1 MNNIHNRNTQ
11 SGAPF
16 QQLDLNL
23 LKIFEALYQERNMS
37 RAAQR
42 LHLTP
47 SAVSHAIK
55 RLRTQLAD
63 PLFSRQ
69 GNMMQPTALCESLAP
84 ALINNLDQLRQI
96 LQLSEQFSPATAA
109 NYFRLGIHEAL
120 EKLLLPPL
128 AAALAE
134 QAPGTA
140 LASYGLERT
149 QMVRELAG
157 GTVDMAIDVSLPIS
171 EPILHRPLLSD
182 RFCVVMA
189 QEHPLHA
196 NLNKNAY
203 AQARHI
209 SVSHR
214 ASGPA
219 IEDIALRQQGVN
231 RQIALHC
238 QSYGSAISVVR
249 QSELLLTMP
258 AKIAGALNQPGVISC
273 PAPAAIP
280 DIAIHLYWHKN
291 SDSHPAL
298 SWLRQL
304 LLRVATSL

>member
-1 MNNIHNRNTQ
+1 MNSIHSKTTH
-11 SGAPF
+11 SSSPF

-55 RLRTQLAD
+55 RLRTHLAD
-63 PLFSRQ
+63 PLFTRQ
-69 GNMMQPTALCESLAP
+69 GNVMQPTALCESLAP
-84 ALINNLDQLRQI
+84 ALINNLGQLREI
-96 LQLSEQFSPATAA
+96 LQLSEQFSPQTAV
-109 NYFRLGIHEAL
+109 NYFRIGIHEAL

-128 AAALAE
+128 AAALAA
-134 QAPGTA
+134 QAPGTS
-140 LASYGLERT
+140 LASYALERS
-149 QMVRELAG
+149 QMARQLAG
-157 GTVDMAIDVSLPIS
+157 GTVDIAIDVSLPIS
-171 EPILHRPLLSD
+171 EPVLHRPLLSD

-189 QEHPLHA
+189 QEHSLYA
-196 NLNKNAY
+196 KLNKKAY

-231 RQIALHC
+231 RRIALHC
-238 QSYGSAISVVR
+238 QSYGSAINVVR
-249 QSELLLTMP
+249 QSDLLLTMP
-258 AKIAGALNQPGVISC
+258 AKLAGALNQDGIVIC
-273 PAPAAIP
+273 NAPVTIA
-280 DIAIHLYWHKN
+280 DIAIHQYWHKN
-291 SDSHPAL
+291 TDNHPAL

-304 LLRVATSL
+304 THAVALAL

>member
-1 MNNIHNRNTQ
+1 MNNNHNIITRN
-11 SGAPF
+11 GVHF

-55 RLRTQLAD
+55 RLRSQLAD

-69 GNMMQPTALCESLAP
+69 GNMMQPTAWCESLAP
-84 ALINNLDQLRQI
+84 ALIHNLDQLRQI
-96 LQLSEQFSPATAA
+96 LQLSEQFSPQTAV
-109 NYFRLGIHEAL
+109 NYFHLGIHEAL

-134 QAPGTA
+134 QAPGTS
-140 LASYGLERT
+140 LASHGLERS
-149 QMVRELAG
+149 QMARQLAG
-157 GTVDMAIDVSLPIS
+157 GTVDMAIDVSLPMS
-171 EPILHRPLLSD
+171 EPVLHRPLLSD

-189 QEHPLHA
+189 DDHPLHTK
-196 NLNKNAY
+196 LNKKAY

-238 QSYGSAISVVR
+238 QSYGSAINVVR

-258 AKIAGALNQPGVISC
+258 AKLAGALSQDGVVIGN
-273 PAPAAIP
+273 APVTIP

-291 SDSHPAL
+291 TDNHPAL

-304 LLRVATSL
+304 LQFVATKL

>member
-1 MNNIHNRNTQ
+1 MNSIHNKSAHSR
-11 SGAPF
+11 SPF

-47 SAVSHAIK
+47 SAVSHAIR
-55 RLRTQLAD
+55 RLRSQLAD
-63 PLFSRQ
+63 PLFTRQ
-69 GNMMQPTALCESLAP
+69 GNIMQPTALCESLAP
-84 ALINNLDQLRQI
+84 ALINNLDQLRQL
-96 LQLSEQFSPATAA
+96 LQLCEQFSPETAV
-109 NYFRLGIHEAL
+109 NYFRVGIHEAL

-128 AAALAE
+128 AATLSA
-134 QAPGTA
+134 QAPGTS
-140 LASYGLERT
+140 LASYGLERS
-149 QMVRELAG
+149 QMARQLAG
-157 GTVDMAIDVSLPIS
+157 GAVDMAIDVSLPIS
-171 EPILHRPLLSD
+171 EPVLHRPLLSD
-182 RFCVVMA
+182 SFCVVMA
-189 QEHPLHA
+189 EDHPLLA
-196 NLNKNAY
+196 QFNKNAY

-219 IEDIALRQQGVN
+219 IEDITLRQQGVN
-231 RQIALHC
+231 RKIALHC
-238 QSYGSAISVVR
+238 QSYGSAINVVR

-258 AKIAGALNQPGVISC
+258 AKLAAALNQDGITIC
-273 PAPAAIP
+273 KAPVTIA

-291 SDSHPAL
+291 TDNHPAL

-304 LLRVATSL
+304 TCSVAREL